1 MRRSD
6 LLEKIFKT
14 RYYIDERYIQPFKVF
29 KKM

>member
-6 LLEKIFKT
+6 LLEKIFKK
-14 RYYIDERYIQPFKVF
+14 RNYIDERYIQPFKVF